1 MAPTLEITGL
11 RKSYGVRVA
20 LDDVDLTVEPGEILA
35 LLGPNGAGKTT
46 LVSIVAGLRRAD
58 AGEVHIS
65 GIDAV
70 ACPREARRQLSIA
83 PQELGVS
90 PTLTVRQ
97 NLRLFA
103 ELAGLR
109 RKQTAERIVEI
120 SAALDLDVMLDR
132 PVRFLSGG
140 EQRRVHTAMALMG
153 RQSLLLLDEPTAGVD
168 VQTRGA
174 MLALVRDLAAR
185 GMAIVYSTHYLHEVE
200 ALGASVAILDS
211 GCLIAR
217 GTVAELIGDH
227 AEAMVELVFEGTPP
241 PLTLGARTDIV
252 GDTLRAFGEQPATL
266 VASTVSALGAEANRL
281 RSVEIV
287 RPSLE
292 SVFLSL
298 TGERWSH
305 A

>member
-1 MAPTLEITGL
+1 MPPTLEITGL
-11 RKSYGVRVA
+11 RKCYGTRVA
-20 LDDVDLTVEPGEILA
+20 LDGVDLTVEPGETVA
-35 LLGPNGAGKTT
+35 LIGPNGAGKTT

-58 AGEVHIS
+58 AGTVHIRR
-65 GIDAV
+65 IDAV
-70 ACPREARRQLSIA
+70 TRPREARRQLAIA
-83 PQELGVS
+83 PQQLGVA

-103 ELAGLR
+103 ALAGLR
-109 RKQTAERIVEI
+109 RKQTADRILEV
-120 SAALDLDVMLDR
+120 SDALDLAAVLDR

-140 EQRRVHTAMALMG
+140 EQRRVHTAMALMD
-153 RQSLLLLDEPTAGVD
+153 RKSLLLLDEPTAGVD
-168 VQTRGA
+168 VQTRGH
-174 MLALVRDLAAR
+174 MLALVRDLAAQ

-200 ALGASVAILDS
+200 ALDASVAILGS
-211 GCLIAR
+211 GSLIAR
-217 GTVAELIGDH
+217 GTVAELIDDH
-227 AEAMVELVFEGTPP
+227 AEPMVELVFDGAPP
-241 PLTLGARTDIV
+241 PLTLDSRTHIF
-252 GDTLRAFGEQPATL
+252 GDTVRAFGEQPATL
-266 VASTVSALGAEANRL
+266 LASTVSALGTDANRL